1 MAASELPGFECF
13 EFEGRPVYVRRA
25 EASDAHPPR
34 PVLVMH
40 ELPGF
45 TPQAIGFAF
54 RLAAAGYSAY
64 MPLLFGQPGR
74 RLSRFGQLRVCMR
87 REIGAFAA
95 HRTSRLAD
103 RMRRLCGEIHRRTQA
118 EGRPAAGV
126 GALGMCLTGGYV
138 LATLAEPS
146 VVAGVLAQPSIPFA
160 TWPGR
165 ERKKA
170 ALGIAPQDLDAAAG
184 RRLPLLAL
192 RFSNDRICPAERFE
206 VLEKRF
212 DVDAHCIPTPDE
224 RWGLEADAHS
234 VLTEEY
240 TKMADRERREKLA
253 PHEQHPV
260 RLAFGRLTD
269 YLEDRFEA
277 AEGGGREDLEL
288 EQMDGGAMHDG
299 GAGSAQGDR

>member
-1 MAASELPGFECF
+1 M
-13 EFEGRPVYVRRA
+13 
-25 EASDAHPPR
+25 
-34 PVLVMH
+34 VMH

-64 MPLLFGQPGR
+64 LPLLFGEPGH
-74 RLSRFGQLRVCMR
+74 RLSRFAQARVCLR

-95 HRTSRLAD
+95 HRTSRLAS
-103 RMRRLCGEIHRRTQA
+103 RMRRLCAEIHRRTEA

-126 GALGMCLTGGYV
+126 GAIGMCLTGGWV
-138 LATLAEPS
+138 LATLAEPA
-146 VVAGVLAQPSIPFA
+146 VVAGVLAQPAIPIA

-170 ALGIAPQDLDAAAG
+170 ALGIAPEDLDAAAG

-192 RFSNDRICPAERFE
+192 RFSNDRLCPAERFAA
-206 VLEKRF
+206 LEKRF
-212 DVDAHCIPTPDE
+212 AVDTHSIPTPDE

-234 VLTEEY
+234 VLTDEY
-240 TKMADRERREKLA
+240 TKMAERERKEKLA
-253 PHEQHPV
+253 PHPRHPV

-269 YLEDRFEA
+269 YLNERFEA
-277 AEGGGREDLEL
+277 AERGGRED
-288 EQMDGGAMHDG
+288 
-299 GAGSAQGDR
+299 